1 MAGRGRDR
9 QQRDGLER
17 SNVTSSMCVIMLRC
31 LPLVGWEC
39 QTRSDLNNKRKGSG
53 PAAVPARTRQVLGKA
68 WCGCCKI
75 AMTEL
80 VHLQERIEALE
91 KAYYRPECADEQVRR
106 ARNDVEIRH
115 RIYSAVWKWVPS
127 DYYGW
132 DLSQRA
138 QCLGAPS
145 IQHLCKSLL
154 MENTKRP
161 GTFVLVTNYD
171 FRIADAA
178 DNDRITGYRHNSVT
192 PFGMLS
198 SSGCDEV
205 VPIVLAAPIVALKFF
220 WMGGGHVNLKLGMAV
235 SDFCKAL
242 HPIVADIS
250 QPKSG
255 IGVVSEDDLS

>member
-1 MAGRGRDR
+1 
-9 QQRDGLER
+9 
-17 SNVTSSMCVIMLRC
+17 
-31 LPLVGWEC
+31 
-39 QTRSDLNNKRKGSG
+39 
-53 PAAVPARTRQVLGKA
+53 
-68 WCGCCKI
+68 
-75 AMTEL
+75 MTEL
-80 VHLQERIEALE
+80 VHLQERVEALE
-91 KAYYRPECADEQVRR
+91 KAYYGPECADEQVRR
-106 ARNDVEIRH
+106 ARDDVEIRH

-161 GTFVLVTNYD
+161 GTYVLVVLQYAATLDVRALAVALKVTNYD

-198 SSGCDEV
+198 SGCDE

-255 IGVVSEDDLS
+255 IGVVSEDDSS